1 MAIGSL
7 FLAVFSM
14 NLIYVVVNIYAFLLK
29 MFYVPTAYKE
39 IFGELYPARNSLANL
54 FIMQALELP
63 YIFFVY
69 RPEVLFCLNAVAM
82 LFTTSYLVILTKGY
96 FFLDFYTPKRLM
108 LFQLPIFA
116 CWIALLLP
124 VFGIIEFTPMYKTI
138 MTIVVLAL
146 EILYI
151 AHLDRCRVMVIKEIR
166 AIEEDEFSN
175 ETDFPIL
182 FARRVKWLP
191 LLLCVLLIVTFLIN
205 QPVAKMIR
213 DIIMSVISVWFA
225 IYSLNP
231 HRNAKKL
238 PKALKNK
245 EEAEEVPAPA
255 RYRLTEKYCKE
266 TQEKLIDI
274 VRSKKLY
281 LEEHITMNDLI
292 DIMHTNKNY
301 LSEVIARSEYQSFY
315 KLINTMRIEHAC
327 EMLQNDTSL
336 KLEQVA
342 LESGFTSGS
351 SFSQIFKRIMNIT
364 PKEYI
369 STIHAE

>member
-1 MAIGSL
+1 MADNSL
-7 FLAVFSM
+7 YLAIFSI

-69 RPEVLFCLNAVAM
+69 RPEVLFCLNATSM
-82 LFTTSYLVILTKGY
+82 LFTTSYILVLAKGY
-96 FFLDFYTPKRLM
+96 FFLDFYTPKRLFF
-108 LFQLPIFA
+108 FQHPVII
-116 CWIALLLP
+116 CWIVLLLP
-124 VFGIIEFTPMYKTI
+124 VFGIIEFTPMYKTV
-138 MTIVVLAL
+138 MTIAVLVL
-146 EILYI
+146 EIGYI
-151 AHLDRCRVMVIKEIR
+151 AHLNRCRVMVIKEIR
-166 AIEEDEFSN
+166 SIEEDEFSN
-175 ETDFPIL
+175 ETDFPII

-191 LLLCVLLIVTFLIN
+191 LLLCILLIITFLIN
-205 QPVAKMIR
+205 QPMAKMVR
-213 DIIMSVISVWFA
+213 DIIMIVISVWFA

-238 PKALKNK
+238 PKALKIK
-245 EEAEEVPAPA
+245 EQAEEAPAPTK
-255 RYRLTEKYCKE
+255 YRLTEKYCKE

-274 VRSKKLY
+274 VRSKNLY

-315 KLINTMRIEHAC
+315 KLINTLRIEHAC
-327 EMLQNDTSL
+327 EMLQKDSSL

-342 LESGFTSGS
+342 IESGFTSGS

>member
-1 MAIGSL
+1 M
-7 FLAVFSM
+7 
-14 NLIYVVVNIYAFLLK
+14 
-29 MFYVPTAYKE
+29 
-39 IFGELYPARNSLANL
+39 
-54 FIMQALELP
+54 
-63 YIFFVY
+63 
-69 RPEVLFCLNAVAM
+69 C
-82 LFTTSYLVILTKGY
+82 
-96 FFLDFYTPKRLM
+96 
-108 LFQLPIFA
+108 
-116 CWIALLLP
+116 LLL
-124 VFGIIEFTPMYKTI
+124 
-138 MTIVVLAL
+138 
-146 EILYI
+146 I
-151 AHLDRCRVMVIKEIR
+151 A
-166 AIEEDEFSN
+166 
-175 ETDFPIL
+175 
-182 FARRVKWLP
+182 
-191 LLLCVLLIVTFLIN
+191 TFLIN
-205 QPVAKMIR
+205 QPIAKMVR
-213 DIIMSVISVWFA
+213 DIIMIVLSVWFA

-245 EEAEEVPAPA
+245 EEAEETPTPTK
-255 RYRLTEKYCKE
+255 YRLTEKYCKE

-274 VRSKKLY
+274 VRNKKLY

-292 DIMHTNKNY
+292 EIMHTNKNY

>member
-1 MAIGSL
+1 MTGNSL
-7 FLAVFSM
+7 YLTIFSI

-29 MFYVPTAYKE
+29 MLYVPTAYKE
-39 IFGELYPARNSLANL
+39 VFGELYPARNSLANL

-69 RPEVLFCLNAVAM
+69 RPEVLFCLNATSM
-82 LFTTSYLVILTKGY
+82 LFTTSYIVVLTKGY
-96 FFLDFYTPKRLM
+96 FFLEFYTPKKLM
-108 LFQLPIFA
+108 FFQHPIVV
-116 CWIALLLP
+116 CWIVLLLP
-124 VFGIIEFTPMYKTI
+124 VFGIIEFTPIFKTV
-138 MTIVVLAL
+138 MTIVVMLL
-146 EILYI
+146 EIGYI
-151 AHLDRCRVMVIKEIR
+151 AHLNRCRVMVVKEIR
-166 AIEEDEFSN
+166 SVEEDEFSN
-175 ETDFPIL
+175 ETDFPVI

-205 QPVAKMIR
+205 QPIAKMVR
-213 DIIMSVISVWFA
+213 DIIMIVISVWFA

-245 EEAEEVPAPA
+245 EETEDIPSPTKH
-255 RYRLTEKYCKE
+255 RLTEKYCKE
-266 TQEKLIDI
+266 TQDKLIEI
-274 VRSKKLY
+274 VRNKKLY

-327 EMLQNDTSL
+327 ELLQNDSSL

-351 SFSQIFKRIMNIT
+351 SFSQIFKRIMNVT